1 MSTSVLAPLRSF
13 SSFLS
18 FFPYSVKSVR
28 KKGQLHMTETLVVLL
43 VFFMI
48 AGIVLIAVVSFQT
61 GSQDTNE
68 AERASQ
74 LALAVAQDVMSMP
87 ELVASRQGV
96 EGVNTLDEF
105 KVKAFASLMNESD
118 ELALGMY
125 QERFGSSTITL
136 RYVFSPELA
145 RGDIEQDLVLYD
157 YEPSTYS
164 GAYPFFMPVTVYNPS
179 GLALGRGPSYAVAI
193 LEVVYYS

>member
-1 MSTSVLAPLRSF
+1 MSTSVLASIA
-13 SSFLS
+13 S
-18 FFPYSVKSVR
+18 FFGSA
-28 KKGQLHMTETLVVLL
+28 KKKAQLHMTETLVVLL

-74 LALAVAQDVMSMP
+74 LALTVAQDVMSMP
-87 ELVASRQGV
+87 ELAASRQGI

-118 ELALGMY
+118 ELALGLY
-125 QERFGSSTITL
+125 QERFGSATVTL
-136 RYVFSPELA
+136 RYVFSHEMN
-145 RGDIEQDLVLYD
+145 DNDFEQNLVLYD
-157 YEPSTYS
+157 YEPSTYA
-164 GAYPFFMPVTVYNPS
+164 GAYPFFMPVTVYNPQ
-179 GLALGRGPSYAVAI
+179 GLALGRGASYSVAI